1 MTGPVAPVR
10 TVLHV
15 DMNAFFVSVE
25 VARDPSL
32 AGRPVIVGGEGPR
45 GVVAAASYQA
55 RVYGIGSAMPSV
67 RARRLCPHAVFLPGD
82 HQHYRAVSRE
92 VMEVLH
98 RESPLVEPIS
108 LDEAFIDVTAAR
120 RSRGPGREIADRIRA
135 TILTDH
141 GLACSVGVAP
151 SKLVAKLASE
161 AAKPVVVGRRIEPGA
176 GVIEVT
182 ADEVMG
188 FLRPLPVRAMWGVGP
203 RTAERLDRFG
213 VVTVGDLAD
222 LPLRQLIGAV
232 GDAHGRHLHAVANG
246 RDDRPVEPDRPTKSI
261 SHEETFVTDLTDRVD
276 LDREIVRM
284 ADSVASR
291 LRAAGLRGRTVT
303 VKVRYP
309 SFETLTRSATLGAAT
324 DAGTRITTTATRLLD
339 AVDLGPGVRLLGVG
353 VGSLT
358 GEVAEQLSFD
368 DLLSGAGPPPVTTE
382 ADVAVDDIRR
392 RFGAD
397 AIGPAA
403 LVRSPRARTK
413 SDSRPGDGGRDRPGM
428 WGPGSERQAD
438 AGTLGDNT

>member
-1 MTGPVAPVR
+1 MIGPASPVR
-10 TVLHV
+10 TILHV

-32 AGRPVIVGGEGPR
+32 AGKPVIVGGDGPR
-45 GVVAAASYQA
+45 GVVAAASYEA

-67 RARRLCPHAVFLPGD
+67 RARRLCPHAIFLPGD
-82 HQHYRAVSRE
+82 HPRYRAVSRE
-92 VMEVLH
+92 VMEILR

-108 LDEAFIDVTAAR
+108 LDEAFIDVTASR
-120 RSRGPGREIADRIRA
+120 RLRGDGREIADRVRA
-135 TILTDH
+135 TIAADH
-141 GLACSVGVAP
+141 GLACSVGIAP

-161 AAKPVVVGRRIEPGA
+161 AAKPVVAGRRIEPGA
-176 GVIEVT
+176 GVVEVAPERVT
-182 ADEVMG
+182 A

-222 LPLRQLIGAV
+222 LPLRRLIGAV
-232 GDAHGRHLHAVANG
+232 GEAHGRHLHEVANG
-246 RDDRPVEPDRPTKSI
+246 RDDRPVEPDRPTKSV
-261 SHEETFVTDLTDRVD
+261 SHEETFAADLTERGD

-291 LRAAGLRGRTVT
+291 LRAAGLRGRTVS

-324 DAGTRITTTATRLLD
+324 DAGSLITATAIRLLD
-339 AVDLGPGVRLLGVG
+339 AVDLRPGVRLLGVG

-358 GEVAEQLSFD
+358 EEVAEQLSFD
-368 DLLSGAGPPPVTTE
+368 DLLAAPATAE

-403 LVRSPRARTK
+403 LVRPPGTGPGAGTGA
-413 SDSRPGDGGRDRPGM
+413 RPGEPEGDRPGH
-428 WGPGSERQAD
+428 WGPGSER
-438 AGTLGDNT
+438 